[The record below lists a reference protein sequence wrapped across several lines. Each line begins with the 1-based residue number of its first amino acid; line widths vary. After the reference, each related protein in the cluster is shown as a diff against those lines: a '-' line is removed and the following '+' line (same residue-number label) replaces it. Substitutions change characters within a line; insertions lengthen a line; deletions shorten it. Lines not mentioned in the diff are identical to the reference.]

1 MIPHGTPSAGAAA
14 AAIGSQSPDRP
25 ATALFAALGLAVA
38 SQAAL
43 AWTFGHM
50 PVATRDAWWAASLL
64 AVVLALPTAAIT
76 GTVWAGRDRAV
87 DSRLGAAVI
96 LAGMLMRLPY
106 FGAGPLLEDDHFR
119 YLLDGAMVAKGASP
133 YAFAPE
139 QVLQGLGALPPDMVA
154 AGHQAIA
161 AINFPTLR
169 SIYPGGAQALFALA
183 HLIAP
188 WSLDG
193 LRAVIFAA
201 EALTAVLIWR
211 LLVSS
216 GQSPLATALYWCNPL
231 LAFCLT
237 GQAHIDA
244 ALAAPILLALVAVRQ
259 RAGLVAG
266 LAVGFAVGV
275 KLWPILLAP
284 LIARALWPD
293 RRALVLF
300 ALALGAT
307 TLLLCGPLVWS
318 SLTANAGLT
327 AYAGGW
333 SINNTPFA
341 WASYLFLQIF
351 GSGTGEIILRALVV
365 AAAAVASL
373 AVAVRRPDG
382 LQGLIGRAAL
392 LAAILFYLSPAQFPW
407 YAVWFLPLAAAS
419 GAWPLSVAAVGLP
432 IYFLFFPLAVAGL
445 RDVHGY
451 GLAALHV
458 APVILVALLARRA
471 APQGASA

>member
-1 MIPHGTPSAGAAA
+1 MIAHGIPSTGAAA
-14 AAIGSQSPDRP
+14 AAIGSRSPEHR
-25 ATALFAALGLAVA
+25 ATALFAALGLSVM

-64 AVVLALPTAAIT
+64 AVLLALPTAAIA
-76 GTVWAGRDRAV
+76 GAVWTVRNHAV
-87 DSRLGAAVI
+87 DWRMGAAVI
-96 LAGMLMRLPY
+96 LAGMLMRLTY

-119 YLLDGAMVAKGASP
+119 YLLDGAMVAHGTSP
-133 YAFAPE
+133 YAVAPE
-139 QVLQGLGALPPDMVA
+139 QVLQGLSALPPDVVA

-161 AINFPTLR
+161 AISFPTLR

-193 LRAVIFAA
+193 LRAVIFVA

-211 LLVSS
+211 LLASS

-244 ALAAPILLALVAVRQ
+244 ALAAPILLALVAARR

-266 LAVGFAVGV
+266 LAIGFAAGV
-275 KLWPILLAP
+275 KLWPVLLAP

-293 RRALVLF
+293 RRALALF

-318 SLTANAGLT
+318 SLTPHAGLT

-365 AAAAVASL
+365 GAAVVASL
-373 AVAVRRPDG
+373 AVASRGADG
-382 LQGLIGRAAL
+382 LHGLIGRAAL

-407 YAVWFLPLAAAS
+407 YAVWFLPLAATS

-432 IYFLFFPLAVAGL
+432 IYYLFFPLAVAGL
-445 RDVHGY
+445 RDLHGY

-458 APVILVALLARRA
+458 APVILLALLARRA
-471 APQGASA
+471 TPQGAST

>member
-1 MIPHGTPSAGAAA
+1 MITRGTPSAGAAV
-14 AAIGSQSPDRP
+14 AAIRTRSSERC
-25 ATALFAALGLAVA
+25 ATALLAALGLAVI

-43 AWTFGHM
+43 AWTFGHV

-64 AVVLALPTAAIT
+64 AVVLALPTAVIA
-76 GTVWAGRDRAV
+76 GTVWAGRDCAV
-87 DSRLGAAVI
+87 DWRLGAAVI

-119 YLLDGAMVAKGASP
+119 YLLDGAMVAQGASP

-139 QVLQGLGALPPDMVA
+139 QVLEGLSALPPDLVA
-154 AGHQAIA
+154 AGHQAIT

-193 LRAVIFAA
+193 LRAVIFVS

-211 LLVSS
+211 LLLSS
-216 GQSPLATALYWCNPL
+216 GHSPLATALYWCNPL

-266 LAVGFAVGV
+266 LAIGFAAGV
-275 KLWPILLAP
+275 KLWPVLLAP

-293 RRALVLF
+293 RRALALF
-300 ALALGAT
+300 ASALGVT

-318 SLTANAGLT
+318 SLSANAGLT

-333 SINNTPFA
+333 SINNAAFA
-341 WASYLFLQIF
+341 WASYLFLQVF
-351 GSGTGEIILRALVV
+351 GPGTGEIILRALVV
-365 AAAAVASL
+365 AAAAAASL
-373 AVAVRRPDG
+373 AVALRRPDG

-392 LAAILFYLSPAQFPW
+392 LGAILFYLSPAQFPW

-419 GAWPLSVAAVGLP
+419 GAWPLSAAAIGLP
-432 IYFLFFPLAVAGL
+432 IYYLFFPLAVAGL

-458 APVILVALLARRA
+458 VPVILLALLARRPT
-471 APQGASA
+471 PQGASA

>member
-1 MIPHGTPSAGAAA
+1 MTSRGIPSTGTALAALRNPS
-14 AAIGSQSPDRP
+14 PERR
-25 ATALFAALGLAVA
+25 ATALVAALGLAVA
-38 SQAAL
+38 TQVAL
-43 AWTFGHM
+43 AWTFGHTA
-50 PVATRDAWWAASLL
+50 VATRDAWWAATLL
-64 AVVLALPTAAIT
+64 ALLLALSTAGVTFA
-76 GTVWAGRDRAV
+76 VWAGRNLAV
-87 DSRLGAAVI
+87 DWRLVVAVAAT
-96 LAGMLMRLPY
+96 GMLMRLPY

-119 YLLDGAMVAKGASP
+119 YLLDGATVAQGASP
-133 YAFAPE
+133 YAISPE

-154 AGHQAIA
+154 AGHQAIT

-193 LRAVIFAA
+193 LRVVIFVS

-211 LLVSS
+211 LLLSS
-216 GQSPLATALYWCNPL
+216 GHSPLATALYWCNPL

-244 ALAAPILLALVAVRQ
+244 ALAAPILLALVAAQR

-266 LAVGFAVGV
+266 LVVGFAVGV

-293 RRALVLF
+293 RRALALF
-300 ALALGAT
+300 ALALGVT
-307 TLLLCGPLVWS
+307 MLLLCGPLVWS
-318 SLTANAGLT
+318 SLSANAGLT
-327 AYAGGW
+327 AYASGW
-333 SINNTPFA
+333 SINNAPFA
-341 WASYLFLQIF
+341 WASYLFFRVF
-351 GSGTGEIILRALVV
+351 GSGWGEVVLRVLVV
-365 AAAAVASL
+365 SAAAIASL
-373 AVAVRRPDG
+373 SVAVRRPAG

-419 GAWPLSVAAVGLP
+419 GAWPLSAAAVGLP
-432 IYFLFFPLAVAGL
+432 IYYLFFPLAAAGL
-445 RDVHGY
+445 RDLHGY

-458 APVILVALLARRA
+458 APVIIIALLARRSA
-471 APQGASA
+471 TSGASA